1 MLKIKSLSL
10 LLLLS
15 IYAFTQ
21 NNTVIKGQITNTKNE
36 VIPFAHVSFEDN
48 GKGVSADESGRFEI
62 KSIKKGK
69 RSIIISAI
77 GYKKFKKE
85 VNVNSTS
92 TIYLEVQL
100 EETST
105 EIERVEVFGERNKQ
119 PEKLAVLTRLPLK
132 PSEQIQ
138 SISVISDQLIEKQ
151 GNLTISEA
159 TRNVPGVYTFA
170 TYGNARESMSARGFR
185 GIPIVKNGVRINSDF
200 RGTGVLTDMQ
210 GVESIQVLKGAAAI
224 TQGVATDLGSPGG
237 IINIVTKT
245 PKFYNGGQASLRIGS
260 WGQVRPTF
268 DVYGA
273 VNESENLAFRINGAF
288 EHLNSYRKSVMNE
301 RLYINPSLAWKANEK
316 TTIVFEMDYLDDS
329 RTADPGTINLAPN
342 DSNAIYDLPY
352 DKFLGFEENI
362 SVTENATYAVRLNRK
377 LNDKLNFRAALF
389 ASTLNVN
396 QNSTSLSSGG
406 GRGAAALPTLS
417 EYNKRYRQIGQS
429 TRQDNN
435 TVLQLDLVGKDLET
449 GKLKHTFQLG
459 MDYRKT
465 HLITAS
471 ASMNPLSYVDI
482 IDVFA
487 PINNQLPQMGY
498 LYTPAVIKN
507 DSVIEG
513 AKTEQES
520 ITLNP
525 SNEVVSDNKS
535 FGVMAQDVIQ
545 FNDWIKV
552 FLGLRFSTYESRGSA
567 SNGVSYSNAI
577 DPQLGIMLN
586 PYKGLNIFGSYTS
599 STSLRGADNL
609 DVNGNELGNQRI
621 DQLEVGLKSDW
632 LENRLRFNLTLYKIN
647 NRNMSMPVY
656 DNNWIETGYFQKGGN
671 DERKGIEV
679 EILGRPIENV
689 EIVAGYAFIDA
700 QYKEHASFFSGSSPL
715 NTPSHTA
722 NAWINYSFS
731 KGKIK
736 GLQFGAGAYYISER
750 PVNDWSKTVTHE
762 GITAGQKPFMIDDYM
777 TVNLQ
782 LAYRYEKYAV
792 RLLFNNIFDEIGYNA
807 YRTRFINQTDPR
819 NFAAVISYKF

>member
-10 LLLLS
+10 LLFLS

-268 DVYGA
+268 DVYDA

-329 RTADPGTINLAPN
+329 RTSDPGTINLAPN

-406 GRGAAALPTLS
+406 
-417 EYNKRYRQIGQS
+417 
-429 TRQDNN
+429 
-435 TVLQLDLVGKDLET
+435 
-449 GKLKHTFQLG
+449 
-459 MDYRKT
+459 
-465 HLITAS
+465 
-471 ASMNPLSYVDI
+471 
-482 IDVFA
+482 
-487 PINNQLPQMGY
+487 
-498 LYTPAVIKN
+498 
-507 DSVIEG
+507 
-513 AKTEQES
+513 
-520 ITLNP
+520 
-525 SNEVVSDNKS
+525 
-535 FGVMAQDVIQ
+535 
-545 FNDWIKV
+545 
-552 FLGLRFSTYESRGSA
+552 
-567 SNGVSYSNAI
+567 
-577 DPQLGIMLN
+577 
-586 PYKGLNIFGSYTS
+586 
-599 STSLRGADNL
+599 
-609 DVNGNELGNQRI
+609 
-621 DQLEVGLKSDW
+621 
-632 LENRLRFNLTLYKIN
+632 
-647 NRNMSMPVY
+647 
-656 DNNWIETGYFQKGGN
+656 
-671 DERKGIEV
+671 
-679 EILGRPIENV
+679 
-689 EIVAGYAFIDA
+689 
-700 QYKEHASFFSGSSPL
+700 
-715 NTPSHTA
+715 
-722 NAWINYSFS
+722 
-731 KGKIK
+731 
-736 GLQFGAGAYYISER
+736 
-750 PVNDWSKTVTHE
+750 
-762 GITAGQKPFMIDDYM
+762 
-777 TVNLQ
+777 
-782 LAYRYEKYAV
+782 
-792 RLLFNNIFDEIGYNA
+792 
-807 YRTRFINQTDPR
+807 
-819 NFAAVISYKF
+819 